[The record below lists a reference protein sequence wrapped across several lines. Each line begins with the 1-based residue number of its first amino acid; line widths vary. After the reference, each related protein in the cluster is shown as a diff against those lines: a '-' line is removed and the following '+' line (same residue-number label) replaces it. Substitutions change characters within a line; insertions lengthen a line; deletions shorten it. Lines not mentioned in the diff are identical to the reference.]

1 MIVGYEQHMAS
12 SIVDALP
19 RSNAAPRGQFQMRAH
34 LESAVWHGPSVGS
47 WTEFEELVA
56 VRGRPLLARLD
67 DYEDALLIAGCAWS
81 GDTAIARLLKR
92 TDGIADHG
100 FGHDD
105 ELDGALL
112 LAGHVD
118 RFDARRHCF
127 QTTYLS
133 HRFGEYFE
141 HDDFRL
147 IFLLRE
153 PLSVVGAM
161 LNSWKRAALDRLLPA
176 GGGPPY
182 PESASRVPLGASRLD
197 KACAAYVESV
207 ARTAEI
213 ASRLGPRVAIVDYD
227 ELAARRARLLP
238 QLFEFAR
245 VPFDPGLLSHLHGKS
260 VHKGHTLAAWETALV
275 EQLAAPAYL
284 RARAFC
290 TIGTANAF

>member
-1 MIVGYEQHMAS
+1 
-12 SIVDALP
+12 
-19 RSNAAPRGQFQMRAH
+19 MRAH
-34 LESAVWHGPSVGS
+34 LEPAIRRGPAVGS
-47 WTEFEELVA
+47 WTEFEDLVA

-67 DYEDALLIAGCAWS
+67 YYEDALLVAGCAWS

-92 TDGIADHG
+92 TEGIADHG

-118 RFDARRHCF
+118 RFDPRRHCF
-127 QTTYLS
+127 QTTYLGQ
-133 HRFGEYFE
+133 RFGEYFE

-153 PLSVVGAM
+153 PLSVVCAM
-161 LNSWKRAALDRLLPA
+161 LNSRKRAALDRLLPA

-182 PESASRVPLGASRLD
+182 PEGASRVPLAGASRLD

-213 ASRLGPRVAIVDYD
+213 ASRLGPRVTIVDYD

-238 QLFEFAR
+238 QLFEFAG
-245 VPFDPGLLSHLHGKS
+245 VPFDPELLSHLHGKS
-260 VHKGHTLAAWETALV
+260 VHKGHTLAAWEAELV
-275 EQLAAPAYL
+275 AQLAAPAYR

-290 TIGTANAF
+290 TIGTANAL